1 MRPVYIDTLSTNGQ
15 KAALLFT
22 FYTEYRDLLSER
34 IGSKLTFPR
43 RKYTYILE
51 KIASMQVSVT
61 RVSKNDPEV
70 FDKIV
75 VKE

>member
-1 MRPVYIDTLSTNGQ
+1 MRPLYIDTLSTNGQ

-22 FYTEYRDLLSER
+22 FYTTYRGLLSER
-34 IGSKLTFPR
+34 IGSKLTFPK

-61 RVSKNDPEV
+61 RVSNTDPEA
-70 FDKIV
+70 FDKII